1 MPRITS
7 DDIVKLFEEAAVT
20 DKRLPAPF
28 KKQRLTMPWQET
40 RQEKMYR
47 YSYNNIEYIIRPS
60 SQDIS
65 RWWIASIL
73 LGQIVEDLEV
83 KKIIWLRAKKF
94 PYSQIGRFVG
104 KDRRKVK
111 VIFEEEIAYIRLW
124 LELYQG
130 HKKIND
136 MIDKI
141 VLRK

>member
-1 MPRITS
+1 MPRITT

-40 RQEKMYR
+40 KQEKMYR
-47 YSYNNIEYIIRPS
+47 YSYNNIDYIIRPS
-60 SQDIS
+60 SVDIS
-65 RWWIASIL
+65 RWWIASIIL
-73 LGQIVEDLEV
+73 SKIVDEIET

-94 PYSQIGRFVG
+94 PYAQIGRFVG
-104 KDRRKVK
+104 KDRRKIK
-111 VIFEEEIAYIRLW
+111 LIYEEEIMFIRLW
-124 LELYQG
+124 LELHQN